1 MHFLIG
7 NNNFIEKRLLRGRI
21 HEVAWRIT
29 IENNDIKYQL
39 SIFAN
44 SLHCNSKGSSKIHT

>member
-21 HEVAWRIT
+21 HKVAWRIT

-39 SIFAN
+39 SITEK
-44 SLHCNSKGSSKIHT
+44 KGNVPDIFLESW